1 MQRVDP
7 HIAGE
12 EEVEAAEPQELAAVA
27 GHGSLQ
33 EAQGALTEHAH
44 CDCSRRSPTSPPP
57 PGPSLEPMNPSSLIS
72 GVAAFSPAACLPS
85 DANRLAGQAAS
96 PTSVESLCEQVVER
110 GQKPEPPC
118 SSAPLC
124 PSGGFT
130 PPQIRHQQACFT
142 ESKLQHYAHIPLK

>member
-72 GVAAFSPAACLPS
+72 RVAAFLP
-85 DANRLAGQAAS
+85 LPAS
-96 PTSVESLCEQVVER
+96 PLMPTGWQDRLQ
-110 GQKPEPPC
+110 
-118 SSAPLC
+118 A
-124 PSGGFT
+124 
-130 PPQIRHQQACFT
+130 PPQLNPSVSR
-142 ESKLQHYAHIPLK
+142 